1 MLHIHSY
8 KLGRLFVN
16 QKFRTHTFLNSFFYS
31 YLYDVNESRYPHAL
45 MKQAGFTEDLH
56 KNFFSF
62 FLNYE
67 CKATLVQSENKY
79 GIMGEYKR
87 SCSKLWNNLH

>member
-56 KNFFSF
+56 
-62 FLNYE
+62 
-67 CKATLVQSENKY
+67 
-79 GIMGEYKR
+79 
-87 SCSKLWNNLH
+87 